1 MQAHMYVSFRSK
13 VRGTRMQE
21 RMTAEARFRHK
32 RTLSFTSK
40 NKKNVVEHGF
50 SKNSNKKDRSGKPK
64 LTEALAHGSE

>member
-40 NKKNVVEHGF
+40 NKKKRGGAWF
-50 SKNSNKKDRSGKPK
+50 F
-64 LTEALAHGSE
+64 